1 MRIGWHIPLP
11 GPFSVGGTVAR
22 SSGRGPGCLGWLIG
36 LTVAGYAYLWP
47 FIMMPG
53 KPAEWIVGVPWLIA
67 ALTLTVWILVK
78 RASTR

>member
-22 SSGRGPGCLGWLIG
+22 SGGRGPGCLGVFLG
-36 LTVAGYAYLWP
+36 LMAVCYAYFWP

-53 KPAEWIVGVPWLIA
+53 KPAEWIIGVPWLIA
-67 ALTLTVWILVK
+67 AITVTGVS
-78 RASTR
+78 R